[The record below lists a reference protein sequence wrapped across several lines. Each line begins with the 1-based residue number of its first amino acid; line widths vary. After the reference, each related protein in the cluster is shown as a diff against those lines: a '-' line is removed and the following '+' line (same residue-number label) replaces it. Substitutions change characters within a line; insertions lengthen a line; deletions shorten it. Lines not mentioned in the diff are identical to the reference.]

1 MPPTTAPRK
10 FRRIATEEAFSVPE
24 VANALRDVARAPG
37 NSLDLLLVKQIYDA
51 QTDGPRARLRG
62 MLLDLEDQRLRD
74 MDENGVDVQLMLMTA
89 PGVQMFDADT
99 ATDLATIANDRL
111 AELISRHPTR
121 FAGLAT
127 FAPHS
132 PKRAAREMERAM
144 KQLRLNGFVVN
155 SHTNGEYL
163 DDPKF
168 WPALEA
174 AEALDGCIYIHP
186 RAPAEGLAAPFR
198 HYGMDSALWAYGVET
213 ATHAVRMILGGVFD
227 RFPKLKICL
236 GHMGEGVHFWL
247 WRIDYM
253 STSAQAQGR
262 APKLQLKPS
271 EYFKRNFVI
280 TTSGQESHLALD
292 FSIKALGA
300 DNVMWA
306 IDYPYQPSAPAVAF
320 MDSAPIS
327 DVDKAKIYHQNAERV
342 FHIAPA

>member
-1 MPPTTAPRK
+1 MSPTAAPRK
-10 FRRIATEEAFSVPE
+10 FRRIATEEAFSIPE
-24 VANALRDVARAPG
+24 IADGLRNVARAPG
-37 NSLDLLLVKQIYDA
+37 NNLDLMLVRQIYDSA
-51 QTDGPRARLRG
+51 GDSPRGRLRG
-62 MLLDLEDQRLRD
+62 KLLDLEEQRIRD
-74 MDENGVDVQLMLMTA
+74 MDDNGVDMQLLLLTA

-99 ATDLATIANDRL
+99 ATDLAAIANDRL
-111 AELISRHPTR
+111 AEVIARHPTR
-121 FAGLAT
+121 FAGLAS

-132 PKRAAREMERAM
+132 PKRAAKEMERAM
-144 KQLRLNGFVVN
+144 RQLKLGGFVVN

-163 DDPKF
+163 DDPKYF
-168 WPALEA
+168 PVLEA

-186 RAPAEGLAAPFR
+186 RAPAEGLAAPFNV
-198 HYGMDSALWAYGVET
+198 YGMDSAMWAYGVET
-213 ATHAVRMILGGVFD
+213 ATHAVRMILSGLFD

-236 GHMGEGVHFWL
+236 GHMGEAVHFWL
-247 WRIDYM
+247 WRIDFM
-253 STSAQAQGR
+253 STRAQAEGR

-327 DVDKAKIYHQNAERV
+327 DADKAKLYHQNAERI
-342 FHIAPA
+342 FHIK